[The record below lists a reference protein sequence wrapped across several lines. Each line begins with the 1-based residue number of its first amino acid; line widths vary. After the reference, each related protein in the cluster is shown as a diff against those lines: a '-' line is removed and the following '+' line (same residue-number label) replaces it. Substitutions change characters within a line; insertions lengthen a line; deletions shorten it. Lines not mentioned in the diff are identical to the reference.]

1 MNTLNRFIFTK
12 CSSAPHDSSKGVDGL
27 FFVNLQEEEEE
38 NGGQSRVIKK
48 LKTELT

>member
-1 MNTLNRFIFTK
+1 MSTLNRFIFTK
-12 CSSAPHDSSKGVDGL
+12 SAPHDSSKGVDGL